1 MWREGRKL
9 IYRKVRLQTRSILPM
24 SQPRKTLTRSDT
36 TGDAELRDLARRYQR
51 TELRELTDRYRR
63 QYAPD
68 TLPSA
73 SYNATMAQPSIVP
86 KLLLTM
92 TDDESGNVTTVLQ
105 FRDVCPEKYVAYA
118 ESLRTAAHKLENYN
132 RRQ

>member
-1 MWREGRKL
+1 MVSILFRNRSSSERIFMRREERKL

-24 SQPRKTLTRSDT
+24 SRPRKTLTRSDT
-36 TGDAELRDLARRYQR
+36 TGDAELRELA
-51 TELRELTDRYRR
+51 DRYRR
-63 QYAPD
+63 LYAPN

-73 SYNATMAQPSIVP
+73 PSIVP

-118 ESLRTAAHKLENYN
+118 ESLRTAANKLENYN